1 MGNALRGKETVI
13 MNNKN
18 FKVIKHLG
26 MLSSPAGDTAK
37 TVSIIQWGDL
47 EPSLDIRKWENNE
60 PKKGISIRGD
70 EIKTLC
76 KLLKEEYPEFI

>member
-70 EIKTLC
+70 EIRMLC

>member
-70 EIKTLC
+70 EIRMLC
-76 KLLKEEYPEFI
+76 KLLKEEYPEYF

>member
-1 MGNALRGKETVI
+1 

-37 TVSIIQWGDL
+37 TVYHSVGR
-47 EPSLDIRKWENNE
+47 P
-60 PKKGISIRGD
+60 GAVFG
-70 EIKTLC
+70 
-76 KLLKEEYPEFI
+76 YPQMGE

>member
-1 MGNALRGKETVI
+1 

-26 MLSSPAGDTAK
+26 MLSAPVGDTAK

-60 PKKGISIRGD
+60 PKK
-70 EIKTLC
+70 
-76 KLLKEEYPEFI
+76 

>member
-1 MGNALRGKETVI
+1 

-26 MLSSPAGDTAK
+26 MLSAPVGDTAK

-70 EIKTLC
+70 EIRMLC
-76 KLLKEEYPEFI
+76 KLLKGEYPEYF

>member
-1 MGNALRGKETVI
+1 MGNALREKENDL

-47 EPSLDIRKWENNE
+47 EPSLDIRKW
-60 PKKGISIRGD
+60 
-70 EIKTLC
+70 
-76 KLLKEEYPEFI
+76 

>member
-1 MGNALRGKETVI
+1 MGNSLREKENDL

-37 TVSIIQWGDL
+37 TVSIVQWGDL

-70 EIKTLC
+70 EIRMLC
-76 KLLKEEYPEFI
+76 KLLKEEYLEYF

>member
-1 MGNALRGKETVI
+1 

-47 EPSLDIRKWENNE
+47 KPSLDIRKWENNE

-76 KLLKEEYPEFI
+76 KLLKEEYPEYF

>member
-1 MGNALRGKETVI
+1 MGNALRKKENDV

-18 FKVIKHLG
+18 CKVIKHLG
-26 MLSSPAGDTAK
+26 ILSSPAGDTAK

-70 EIKTLC
+70 EIRMLC

>member
-1 MGNALRGKETVI
+1 

-18 FKVIKHLG
+18 FKVIKHFG
-26 MLSSPAGDTAK
+26 MLSAPVGDTAK
-37 TVSIIQWGDL
+37 TVSIIQWGVM

-70 EIKTLC
+70 EIRMLC
-76 KLLKEEYPEFI
+76 KLLKEEYPEYF

>member
-1 MGNALRGKETVI
+1 

-47 EPSLDIRKWENNE
+47 EPSLDIRKWEKNE

>member
-1 MGNALRGKETVI
+1 

-26 MLSSPAGDTAK
+26 MRSSPAGDTAK
-37 TVSIIQWGDL
+37 GNSIIQWVDL
-47 EPSLDIRKWENNE
+47 EPYLDIRKWENNE

-70 EIKTLC
+70 EIRILC
-76 KLLKEEYPEFI
+76 KLLKEEYPEFF

>member
-1 MGNALRGKETVI
+1 MGNALREKENDL

-37 TVSIIQWGDL
+37 TVSIIQWGDM

-76 KLLKEEYPEFI
+76 KLLKEEYPEYF